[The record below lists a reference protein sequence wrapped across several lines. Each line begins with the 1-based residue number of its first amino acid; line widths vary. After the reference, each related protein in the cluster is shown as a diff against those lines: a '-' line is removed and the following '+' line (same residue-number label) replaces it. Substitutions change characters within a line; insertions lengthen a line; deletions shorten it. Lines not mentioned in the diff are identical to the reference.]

1 MTRCRDVTGHT
12 ASTAS
17 ARIVDANALT
27 DAQDT
32 CDERSTLPD
41 DAQALIART
50 DWSRTPLGASG
61 TWPQSLRTA
70 VDIVIHSPMPML
82 LLWGPQLTQIY
93 NNGFAMLAGS
103 KHPHAFGQPAH
114 LIWPELQDFTDPIY
128 RAVLQGQ
135 VRTYSERR
143 FTLQRQGVESDFWL
157 DLTYSPI
164 RDENTQVAGILVT
177 AIETNERRRIA
188 LELQRRSE
196 ESLKAQRDTEERLQ
210 LALAATDAVGTWD
223 WDIGEDRFIADAHF
237 AQLHGIDP
245 AHASQLPISDYLQGV
260 HPEDRALI
268 ARSIKHCITHGTEYA
283 EEYRL
288 LKADGE
294 LRWVFARGR
303 CYKDHHGRPVR
314 FLGAALDLTERKHTE
329 QALRQSQTELQL
341 IINAMPILISYVDH
355 EERFR
360 LNNAAYLDWYGLTP
374 QELYGRTIREVIG
387 EEAYFLRA
395 PYIAEALA
403 GRPCSFSLYTPH
415 RDGSNRHALM
425 NYLPRHGADGSV
437 NGFYIF
443 VIDESER
450 KKTEEALRNLNETL
464 EERVSA
470 RTEQLAQANQRLQN
484 EMFERERAEDA
495 LRHAQKMEAVGQLTG
510 GIAHDFNNMLTGI
523 IGSLDLMQ
531 RYIADGRADEIGRF
545 TEAAVSSANRAAALT
560 HRLLAFSRRQ
570 SLDRKTLNV
579 NELIHSLEDLIRR
592 TKGDPIELTLRLA
605 DDVWPISTDVSQL
618 ENALLNLV
626 INARDAMPD
635 GGELLIET
643 ANVYLDGNDIT
654 TLEPVKAGDY
664 LMLAVSDNGTG
675 MTPSVRAKAFDPFFT
690 TKPIGQGTGLGLSMI
705 YGFAQ
710 QSGGHVSLD
719 SLPNQGTCVRL
730 YLPRLNL
737 LEPERPVVETLS
749 AAPTATC
756 GETVVVVE
764 DDPAVRML
772 VLDLLKE
779 LGYLAHEA
787 ADASAALPLLE
798 SELRVDLLVTDV
810 GLPGMN
816 GRQLA
821 EIARQHRPGL
831 KVLFMTGYA
840 QKAAERQGFLEDG
853 MDMVAKPFSIEVLA
867 NKIREMINQ
876 TPSLEA

>member
-1 MTRCRDVTGHT
+1 MSAAPT
-12 ASTAS
+12 AS
-17 ARIVDANALT
+17 
-27 DAQDT
+27 
-32 CDERSTLPD
+32 
-41 DAQALIART
+41 DAQALIARL
-50 DWSRTPLGASG
+50 DWANSPLGDAS

-93 NNGFAMLAGS
+93 NDGFALLSGS
-103 KHPHAFGQPAH
+103 KHPHAFGQPTH
-114 LIWPELQDFTDPIY
+114 LIWPELRDFADPIY
-128 RAVLQGQ
+128 SAVLQGQ
-135 VRTYSERR
+135 VRSYSEQR
-143 FTLQRQGVESDFWL
+143 FTLQRDGKDSDFWL

-164 RDENTQVAGILVT
+164 RDEKAEVAGILVT

-188 LELQRRSE
+188 LELEQRSAA
-196 ESLKAQRDTEERLQ
+196 SLKAQRETEERLQ

-223 WDIGEDRFIADAHF
+223 WDIGEDRFIADARF

-245 AHASQLPISDYLQGV
+245 AKAGQLPISAYLHAV
-260 HPEDRALI
+260 HPEDRALV
-268 ARSIKHCITHGTEYA
+268 AHGIKRCITEGSEYT

-288 LKADGE
+288 QSDGQ

-303 CYKDHHGRPVR
+303 CYKDHHDRPIR
-314 FLGAALDLTERKHTE
+314 FLGAALDLTERKNTE

-341 IINAMPILISYVDH
+341 IINAMPILISYVDR

-360 LNNAAYLDWYGLTP
+360 LNNSAYLDWYGLTP
-374 QELYGRTIREVIG
+374 QELYGQTIREVLG
-387 EEAYFLRA
+387 DEGYALRA
-395 PYIAEALA
+395 EHIAQALS
-403 GRPCSFSLYTPH
+403 GKPCCFSINTPH
-415 RDGSNRHALM
+415 RDGSIRHALM
-425 NYLPRHGADGSV
+425 NYLPRHGADGAV

-443 VIDESER
+443 VIDETER
-450 KKTEEALRNLNETL
+450 KHTEEALRNLNETL
-464 EERVSA
+464 EERVAA
-470 RTEQLAQANQRLQN
+470 RTQQLAETNQRLQN

-531 RYIADGRADEIGRF
+531 RYIADGRIEEIARF

-570 SLDRKTLNV
+570 SLDRKPLNA
-579 NELIHSLEDLIRR
+579 NDLIHSLEDLFSR
-592 TKGDPIELTLRLA
+592 TKGDHIVLKLQLA
-605 DDVWPISTDVSQL
+605 ENLWPVSTDVSQL

-635 GGELLIET
+635 GGELRIET
-643 ANVYLDGNDIT
+643 ANVYLDGSDVNI
-654 TLEPVKAGDY
+654 LEPVKAGDY
-664 LMLAVSDNGTG
+664 LMIAVSDNGTG
-675 MTPSVRAKAFDPFFT
+675 MTPKVLAKAFDPFFT

-710 QSGGHVSLD
+710 QSGGHVSLF
-719 SLPNQGTCVRL
+719 SMPGQGTSVRL
-730 YLPRLNL
+730 FLPRLHDMESEDVL
-737 LEPERPVVETLS
+737 SPVISE
-749 AAPTATC
+749 APPAIA
-756 GETVVVVE
+756 GETVVLVE

-772 VLDLLKE
+772 VLSLLKE
-779 LGYLAHEA
+779 LGYRAFEA
-787 ADASAALPLLE
+787 EDAKTALPLLE
-798 SELRVDLLVTDV
+798 SDMRVDLLVTDV

-821 EIARQHRPGL
+821 EIARQHRPQI

-840 QKAAERQGFLEDG
+840 QMAAERGGFLEEG
-853 MDMVAKPFSIEVLA
+853 MDMVAKPFSIDLLA
-867 NKIREMINQ
+867 NKIRTMIGQ
-876 TPSLEA
+876 SK

>member
-1 MTRCRDVTGHT
+1 MNASPTG
-12 ASTAS
+12 S
-17 ARIVDANALT
+17 
-27 DAQDT
+27 
-32 CDERSTLPD
+32 
-41 DAQALIART
+41 DAQALIARL
-50 DWSRTPLGASG
+50 DWANSPLGEAS

-93 NNGFAMLAGS
+93 NDGFALLAGS
-103 KHPHAFGQPAH
+103 KHPHAFGQPTH
-114 LIWPELQDFTDPIY
+114 QIWPELQDFTDPIY
-128 RAVLQGQ
+128 SAVLQGQ
-135 VRTYSERR
+135 VRTYSEQR
-143 FTLQRQGVESDFWL
+143 FTLQRNGIDSDFWL

-164 RDENTQVAGILVT
+164 RDENAQVAGILVT

-188 LELQRRSE
+188 LELEQRSAA
-196 ESLKAQRDTEERLQ
+196 SLKAQQETEERLQ

-245 AHASQLPISDYLQGV
+245 AMAGQLPISDYLHGV

-288 LKADGE
+288 LQPDGQ

-303 CYKDHHGRPVR
+303 CYKDHHGRPIR
-314 FLGAALDLTERKHTE
+314 FLGAALDLTERKNTE

-341 IINAMPILISYVDH
+341 IINAMPILISYVDR

-374 QELYGRTIREVIG
+374 QELYGRTVREVLG
-387 EEAYFLRA
+387 DEAYALRA
-395 PYIAEALA
+395 EHIAQALT
-403 GRPCSFSLYTPH
+403 GKPCCFSINTPH
-415 RDGSNRHALM
+415 RDGSIRHALM
-425 NYLPRHGADGSV
+425 NYLPRHGSDGAV

-443 VIDESER
+443 VIDETER
-450 KKTEEALRNLNETL
+450 KQTEEALRNLNETL
-464 EERVSA
+464 EERVAA
-470 RTEQLAQANQRLQN
+470 RTKQLAETNQRLQK
-484 EMFERERAEDA
+484 EKFERERAEDA

-531 RYIADGRADEIGRF
+531 RYIADGRTEEIGRF

-570 SLDRKTLNV
+570 SLDRKPLNA
-579 NELIHSLEDLIRR
+579 NDLIHSLEDLLRR
-592 TKGDPIELTLRLA
+592 TKGEHIELKLQLA
-605 DDVWPISTDVSQL
+605 EDVWPVSTDVSQL

-635 GGELLIET
+635 GGELCIET
-643 ANVYLDGNDIT
+643 ANVYLDSSDIS

-664 LMLAVSDNGTG
+664 LMIAVSDNGTG
-675 MTPSVRAKAFDPFFT
+675 MTPKVLAKAFDPFFT

-710 QSGGHVSLD
+710 QSGGHVSLF
-719 SLPNQGTCVRL
+719 SLPGQGTSVRL
-730 YLPRLNL
+730 YLPRLHAVAEEDVL
-737 LEPERPVVETLS
+737 SPVITE
-749 AAPTATC
+749 APPAIA
-756 GETVVVVE
+756 GETVVLVE

-772 VLDLLKE
+772 VLNLLKE
-779 LGYLAHEA
+779 LGYHAHEA
-787 ADASAALPLLE
+787 EDAKSALPLLE
-798 SELRVDLLVTDV
+798 SDMRVDLLVTDV

-821 EIARQHRPGL
+821 EIARQHRPAL

-840 QKAAERQGFLEDG
+840 QMAAERQGFLEQG
-853 MDMVAKPFSIEVLA
+853 MDMVAKPFSIDLLA
-867 NKIREMINQ
+867 NKIRTMIGR
-876 TPSLEA
+876 SA

>member
-1 MTRCRDVTGHT
+1 MRD
-12 ASTAS
+12 
-17 ARIVDANALT
+17 
-27 DAQDT
+27 
-32 CDERSTLPD
+32 
-41 DAQALIART
+41 
-50 DWSRTPLGASG
+50 
-61 TWPQSLRTA
+61 
-70 VDIVIHSPMPML
+70 
-82 LLWGPQLTQIY
+82 
-93 NNGFAMLAGS
+93 FA
-103 KHPHAFGQPAH
+103 
-114 LIWPELQDFTDPIY
+114 EPIY
-128 RAVLQGQ
+128 QAVLQGQ
-135 VRTYSERR
+135 VRSFSEQR
-143 FTLQRQGVESDFWL
+143 FSVQRDGKKTDFWL

-164 RDENTQVAGILVT
+164 RDETAQVAGILIT

-196 ESLKAQRDTEERLQ
+196 ESLKAQRQSEERLQ
-210 LALAATDAVGTWD
+210 LALAAADAVGTWD

-237 AQLHGIDP
+237 AELHGVDP
-245 AHASQLPISDYLQGV
+245 SKAGQLPISEYMHGV
-260 HPEDRALI
+260 HPEDRAMV
-268 ARSIKHCITHGTEYA
+268 ARGIKHCITHGTEYA

-288 LKADGE
+288 LQADGT

-303 CYKDHHGRPVR
+303 CYKDHHGRPMR

-341 IINAMPILISYVDH
+341 IINAMPILISYVDA

-374 QELYGRTIREVIG
+374 QELYGRKIREVIG

-403 GRPCSFSLYTPH
+403 GRACSFSFYTPH
-415 RDGSNRHALM
+415 RDGSIRHALM
-425 NYLPRHGADGSV
+425 NYLPRHGADGAV

-443 VIDESER
+443 VIDETER

-470 RTEQLAQANQRLQN
+470 RTEQLAQANERLQN

-531 RYIADGRADEIGRF
+531 RYIANGRADEIGRF

-570 SLDRKTLNV
+570 SLDRKQLNV
-579 NELIHSLEDLIRR
+579 NELVHSLEDLIRR
-592 TKGDPIELTLRLA
+592 TKGDPIDLQLRLPE
-605 DDVWPISTDVSQL
+605 DVWPVSTDVSQL

-626 INARDAMPD
+626 INARDAMPE
-635 GGELLIET
+635 GGTLLIQT
-643 ANVYLDGNDIT
+643 ANVYLDSSDIT
-654 TLEPVKAGDY
+654 ILEPVKAGEY
-664 LMLAVSDNGTG
+664 VMLAVSDNGTG
-675 MTPSVRAKAFDPFFT
+675 MTPSIRSKAFDPFFT

-719 SLPNQGTCVRL
+719 SVPGQGTCVRL
-730 YLPRLNL
+730 YLPRL
-737 LEPERPVVETLS
+737 LEPTPETS
-749 AAPTATC
+749 SVKKAEPIAASSS
-756 GETVVVVE
+756 GETAIVVE
-764 DDPAVRML
+764 DDAAVRML
-772 VLDLLKE
+772 VLDLLRE
-779 LGYLAHEA
+779 LGYKTFEA
-787 ADASAALPLLE
+787 ANAKIALPLFE
-798 SELRVDLLVTDV
+798 SAQRVDLLVTDV

-840 QKAAERQGFLEDG
+840 QIAAERQGFLEEG
-853 MDMVAKPFSIEVLA
+853 MDMVAKPFVLEVLA
-867 NKIREMINQ
+867 SKIRKLSNP
-876 TPSLEA
+876 TP

>member
-1 MTRCRDVTGHT
+1 MNATPT
-12 ASTAS
+12 AS
-17 ARIVDANALT
+17 
-27 DAQDT
+27 
-32 CDERSTLPD
+32 
-41 DAQALIART
+41 DAQALIARI
-50 DWSRTPLGASG
+50 DWTSSPLGAASK
-61 TWPQSLRTA
+61 WPQSLRTA

-93 NNGFAMLAGS
+93 NDGFALLSGS
-103 KHPHAFGQPAH
+103 KHPHAFGQPTH
-114 LIWPELQDFTDPIY
+114 LIWPELKDFTDPIY
-128 RAVLQGQ
+128 SAVLQGQ
-135 VRTYSERR
+135 VRTYSEQR
-143 FTLQRQGVESDFWL
+143 FTLQREGRETDFWL

-164 RDENTQVAGILVT
+164 RDESAKVAGILVT

-188 LELQRRSE
+188 LELEQRSAA
-196 ESLKAQRDTEERLQ
+196 SLKAQRETEERLQ

-223 WDIGEDRFIADAHF
+223 WDISEDRFIADAHF

-245 AHASQLPISDYLQGV
+245 AMASQLPISEYLHGV
-260 HPEDRALI
+260 HPQDRALI

-288 LKADGE
+288 LQTDGQM
-294 LRWVFARGR
+294 RWVFARGR
-303 CYKDHHGRPVR
+303 CYKDHHGRPMR

-341 IINAMPILISYVDH
+341 IINAMPVLISYVDR

-360 LNNAAYLDWYGLTP
+360 LNNAAYLDWYGRTP
-374 QELYGRTIREVIG
+374 QELYGLTILEVLG
-387 EEAYFLRA
+387 EETYALCA
-395 PYIAEALA
+395 PHITEALS
-403 GRPCSFSLYTPH
+403 GRPCSFSIGTPH
-415 RDGSNRHALM
+415 RDGSIRQALM
-425 NYLPRHGADGSV
+425 NYLPRHGADGAV

-443 VIDESER
+443 VIDETES

-464 EERVSA
+464 EERVAA
-470 RTEQLAQANQRLQN
+470 RTRQLAEANERLQN

-495 LRHAQKMEAVGQLTG
+495 LRHAQKMDAVGQLTG

-531 RYIADGRADEIGRF
+531 RYIADGRTSEIGRF

-570 SLDRKTLNV
+570 SLNRKPLNP
-579 NELIHSLEDLIRR
+579 NELIHSLEDLFRR
-592 TKGDPIELTLRLA
+592 TKGDHIELKLQLA
-605 DDVWPISTDVSQL
+605 ENIWRISTDVSQL

-635 GGELLIET
+635 GGVLQIET
-643 ANVYLDGNDIT
+643 ANVYLDGDDIT

-664 LMLAVSDNGTG
+664 VMITVSDNGTG
-675 MTPSVRAKAFDPFFT
+675 MTPLVLAKAFDPFFT

-710 QSGGHVSLD
+710 QSGGHVSLF
-719 SLPNQGTCVRL
+719 SLPERGTSVRL
-730 YLPRLNL
+730 YLPRLHST
-737 LEPERPVVETLS
+737 EPEKVLSPVIGEAP
-749 AAPTATC
+749 AAIA
-756 GETVVVVE
+756 GETVMLVE
-764 DDPAVRML
+764 DDAAVRML

-779 LGYLAHEA
+779 LGYRAHEA
-787 ADASAALPLLE
+787 EDAKGALPVLE
-798 SELRVDLLVTDV
+798 SDLRVDLLVTDV

-840 QKAAERQGFLEDG
+840 EIAAERQGFLEEG
-853 MDMVAKPFSIEVLA
+853 MDMVAKPFSIDLLA
-867 NKIREMINQ
+867 NKIRTMIGQPN
-876 TPSLEA
+876 

>member
-1 MTRCRDVTGHT
+1 M
-12 ASTAS
+12 
-17 ARIVDANALT
+17 NAVPNT
-27 DAQDT
+27 
-32 CDERSTLPD
+32 D

-50 DWSRTPLGASG
+50 DWSRGPLGAAG
-61 TWPQSLRTA
+61 NWPQSLRTA

-93 NNGFAMLAGS
+93 NNGFALLAGH

-114 LIWPELQDFTDPIY
+114 QIWPELRDFTDPIY
-128 RAVLQGQ
+128 SAVLQGQ

-143 FTLQRQGVESDFWL
+143 FTLQRDGKESDFWL

-164 RDENTQVAGILVT
+164 RDETAQVAGILVT

-196 ESLKAQRDTEERLQ
+196 ESLKAQRETEERLQ

-237 AQLHGIDP
+237 AQLHGVDP
-245 AHASQLPISDYLQGV
+245 GLSGRLPISDYLQGV
-260 HPEDRALI
+260 HPEDRAMV
-268 ARSIKHCITHGTEYA
+268 ARSIKHCITYGTEYA

-288 LKADGE
+288 LQADGE
-294 LRWVFARGR
+294 VRWVFARGR

-341 IINAMPILISYVDH
+341 IINAMPILISYVDR

-387 EEAYFLRA
+387 EEAYFLRL

-415 RDGSNRHALM
+415 RDGSSRHALM
-425 NYLPRHGADGSV
+425 NYLPRYGADGAV

-443 VIDESER
+443 VIDETER

-531 RYIADGRADEIGRF
+531 RYIANGRADEIGRF

-579 NELIHSLEDLIRR
+579 NELVHSLEDLIRR
-592 TKGDPIELTLRLA
+592 TKGDPIDLKLRLA
-605 DDVWPISTDVSQL
+605 ENVWPVSTDVSQL

-643 ANVYLDGNDIT
+643 ANVYLDGSDIT

-675 MTPSVRAKAFDPFFT
+675 MTPSVRSKAFDPFFT

-719 SLPNQGTCVRL
+719 SLPGQGTCVRL
-730 YLPRLNL
+730 YLPRLYGI
-737 LEPERPVVETLS
+737 EPERP
-749 AAPTATC
+749 AIAPIEQAPATAT
-756 GETVVVVE
+756 GETVMVVE

-772 VLDLLKE
+772 VLDLLRE
-779 LGYLAHEA
+779 LGYQAYEA
-787 ADASAALPLLE
+787 EDAKAALPLLE
-798 SELRVDLLVTDV
+798 SDLRVDLLVTDV

-853 MDMVAKPFSIEVLA
+853 MDMVAKPFAIELLA
-867 NKIREMINQ
+867 SKIRTMISQ
-876 TPSLEA
+876 TP

>member
-1 MTRCRDVTGHT
+1 M
-12 ASTAS
+12 
-17 ARIVDANALT
+17 NAVPT
-27 DAQDT
+27 H
-32 CDERSTLPD
+32 D

-50 DWSRTPLGASG
+50 DWSRSPLGDASA
-61 TWPQSLRTA
+61 WPQSLRTA
-70 VDIVIHSPMPML
+70 VDIVLHSPMPML

-93 NNGFAMLAGS
+93 NNGFAMLAGN

-114 LIWPELQDFTDPIY
+114 LVWPELRDFTDPIY
-128 RAVLQGQ
+128 SAVLQGQ

-143 FTLQRQGVESDFWL
+143 FTLQREGQESDFWL

-164 RDENTQVAGILVT
+164 RDETAQVAGILVT

-188 LELQRRSE
+188 LELKQRSE
-196 ESLKAQRDTEERLQ
+196 ESLKAQRESEERLQ

-223 WDIGEDRFIADAHF
+223 WDIGEDRFIADSHF
-237 AQLHGIDP
+237 AQLHGVDP
-245 AHASQLPISDYLQGV
+245 ALADQLPISAYLQGV
-260 HPEDRALI
+260 HPEDRAMI

-288 LKADGE
+288 LQPDGE

-341 IINAMPILISYVDH
+341 IINAMPILISYVDR

-374 QELYGRTIREVIG
+374 QELYGRTIRDVIG

-403 GRPCSFSLYTPH
+403 GRSCSFSLYTTH

-425 NYLPRHGADGSV
+425 NYLPRHGADGAV

-443 VIDESER
+443 VIDETER

-531 RYIADGRADEIGRF
+531 RYIADGRANEIGRF

-570 SLDRKTLNV
+570 SLDRKQLNV

-592 TKGDPIELTLRLA
+592 TKGDPIELKLQLA
-605 DDVWPISTDVSQL
+605 DDLWPVSTDVSQL

-643 ANVYLDGNDIT
+643 ANVYLDGSDIT

-664 LMLAVSDNGTG
+664 LMLAVSDNGSG
-675 MTPSVRAKAFDPFFT
+675 MTASVRSKAFDPFFT

-719 SLPNQGTCVRL
+719 SLPGQGTCVRL
-730 YLPRLNL
+730 YLPRLQGMEL
-737 LEPERPVVETLS
+737 ERPAS
-749 AAPTATC
+749 APIQQPAPAAT

-772 VLDLLKE
+772 VLDLLRE
-779 LGYLAHEA
+779 LGYQAFEA
-787 ADASAALPLLE
+787 EDAKTALPLLE
-798 SELRVDLLVTDV
+798 SDLRVDLLVTDV

-831 KVLFMTGYA
+831 KILFMTGYA

-853 MDMVAKPFSIEVLA
+853 MDMVAKPFAIELLA
-867 NKIREMINQ
+867 NKIRTMISQN
-876 TPSLEA
+876 P

>member
-1 MTRCRDVTGHT
+1 M
-12 ASTAS
+12 
-17 ARIVDANALT
+17 NAVPT
-27 DAQDT
+27 H
-32 CDERSTLPD
+32 D

-50 DWSRTPLGASG
+50 DWSRSPLGDASA
-61 TWPQSLRTA
+61 WPQSLRTA
-70 VDIVIHSPMPML
+70 VDIVLHSPMPML

-93 NNGFAMLAGS
+93 NNGFAMLAGN

-114 LIWPELQDFTDPIY
+114 LVWPELRDFTDPIY
-128 RAVLQGQ
+128 SAVLQGQ

-143 FTLQRQGVESDFWL
+143 FTLQREGQESDFWL

-164 RDENTQVAGILVT
+164 RDETAQVAGILVT

-188 LELQRRSE
+188 LELKQRSE
-196 ESLKAQRDTEERLQ
+196 ESLKAQRESEERLQ

-223 WDIGEDRFIADAHF
+223 WDIGEDRFIADSHF
-237 AQLHGIDP
+237 AQLHGVDP
-245 AHASQLPISDYLQGV
+245 ARADQLPISAYLQGV
-260 HPEDRALI
+260 HPEDRAMI

-288 LKADGE
+288 LQPDGE

-341 IINAMPILISYVDH
+341 IINAMPILISYVDR

-374 QELYGRTIREVIG
+374 QELYGRTIRDVIG

-403 GRPCSFSLYTPH
+403 GRSCSFSLYTTH

-425 NYLPRHGADGSV
+425 NYLPRHGADGAV

-443 VIDESER
+443 VIDETER

-531 RYIADGRADEIGRF
+531 RYIADGRANEIGRF

-570 SLDRKTLNV
+570 SLDRKQLNV

-592 TKGDPIELTLRLA
+592 TKGDPIELKLQLA
-605 DDVWPISTDVSQL
+605 DDLWPVSTDVSQL

-643 ANVYLDGNDIT
+643 ANVYLDGSDIT

-664 LMLAVSDNGTG
+664 LMLAVSDNGSG
-675 MTPSVRAKAFDPFFT
+675 MTASVRSKAFDPFFT

-719 SLPNQGTCVRL
+719 SLPGQGTCVRL
-730 YLPRLNL
+730 YLPRLQG
-737 LEPERPVVETLS
+737 LELERPAS
-749 AAPTATC
+749 APIQQPAPAAT

-772 VLDLLKE
+772 VLNLLRE
-779 LGYLAHEA
+779 LGYQAFEA
-787 ADASAALPLLE
+787 EDAKTALPLLE
-798 SELRVDLLVTDV
+798 SDLRVDLLVTDV

-821 EIARQHRPGL
+821 EIARQHHPGL
-831 KVLFMTGYA
+831 KILFMTGYA

-853 MDMVAKPFSIEVLA
+853 MDMVAKPFAIELLA
-867 NKIREMINQ
+867 NKIRTMISQN
-876 TPSLEA
+876 P

>member
-1 MTRCRDVTGHT
+1 MNASPTG
-12 ASTAS
+12 S
-17 ARIVDANALT
+17 
-27 DAQDT
+27 DT
-32 CDERSTLPD
+32 QT
-41 DAQALIART
+41 LIARLN
-50 DWSRTPLGASG
+50 WAGTPLGTAM

-93 NNGFAMLAGS
+93 NDGFALLAGS
-103 KHPHAFGQPAH
+103 KHPHAFGQPTH
-114 LIWPELQDFTDPIY
+114 QIWPELKDFTDPIY
-128 RAVLQGQ
+128 SAVLQGQ
-135 VRTYSERR
+135 VRTYSEQR
-143 FTLQRQGVESDFWL
+143 FTLQRNGQDFDFWL

-164 RDENTQVAGILVT
+164 RDESAQVAGILVT

-188 LELQRRSE
+188 LELEQRSAA
-196 ESLKAQRDTEERLQ
+196 SLKAQHETEERLQ

-223 WDIGEDRFIADAHF
+223 WDISDDRFIADTHF
-237 AQLHGIDP
+237 AQLHGVDP
-245 AHASQLPISDYLQGV
+245 LLASQLPISDYLHAV
-260 HPEDRALI
+260 HPEDRAMVT
-268 ARSIKHCITHGTEYA
+268 RSIKHSITHGTEYA

-288 LKADGE
+288 LQPDGQ

-303 CYKDHHGRPVR
+303 CYKDHHGRPIR
-314 FLGAALDLTERKHTE
+314 FLGAALDLTERKLTE

-341 IINAMPILISYVDH
+341 IINAMPILISYVDR

-374 QELYGRTIREVIG
+374 QELYGRTVRDVLG
-387 EEAYFLRA
+387 EEAYALRA
-395 PYIAEALA
+395 GYIAEALA
-403 GRPCSFSLYTPH
+403 GKACCFSISASH
-415 RDGSNRHALM
+415 RDGSIRQALM
-425 NYLPRHGADGSV
+425 NYLPRHGPDGAV

-443 VIDESER
+443 VIDETER
-450 KKTEEALRNLNETL
+450 KQTEEALRNLNETL

-470 RTEQLAQANQRLQN
+470 RTRQLAEANEKLLN
-484 EMFERERAEDA
+484 EMFERERAEEA

-531 RYIADGRADEIGRF
+531 RYIAEGRAAEIGRF

-570 SLDRKTLNV
+570 SLDRKPLDA
-579 NELIHSLEDLIRR
+579 NELIHSLEDLLSR
-592 TKGDPIELTLRLA
+592 TKGDHIELKLQLA
-605 DDVWPISTDVSQL
+605 EEIWPVSTDVSQL

-635 GGELLIET
+635 GGQLLIET
-643 ANVYLDGNDIT
+643 ANVYLDDSDT
-654 TLEPVKAGDY
+654 ATPESVKAGDY
-664 LMLAVSDNGTG
+664 LMIAVSDNGSG
-675 MTPSVRAKAFDPFFT
+675 MTPSVLAKAFDPFFT

-710 QSGGHVSLD
+710 QSGGHVSLF
-719 SLPNQGTCVRL
+719 SLPGQGTSVRL
-730 YLPRLNL
+730 YLPRLYVAVPDPAL
-737 LEPERPVVETLS
+737 LPVTGE
-749 AAPTATC
+749 APPAIS
-756 GETVVVVE
+756 GETVVLVE

-772 VLDLLKE
+772 VLDLLNE
-779 LGYLAHEA
+779 LGYHAHEA
-787 ADASAALPLLE
+787 EDAKTALPLLE
-798 SELRVDLLVTDV
+798 SDLRVDLLVTDV

-821 EIARQHRPGL
+821 EIARQHRPDL

-840 QKAAERQGFLEDG
+840 EKAAERQGFLEDG
-853 MDMVAKPFSIEVLA
+853 MDMVAKPFSIDLLA
-867 NKIREMINQ
+867 NKIRTMIGQ
-876 TPSLEA
+876 PE

>member
-1 MTRCRDVTGHT
+1 MNAIPTG
-12 ASTAS
+12 S
-17 ARIVDANALT
+17 
-27 DAQDT
+27 
-32 CDERSTLPD
+32 
-41 DAQALIART
+41 DAQALIARL
-50 DWSRTPLGASG
+50 DWANSPLGAAS

-93 NNGFAMLAGS
+93 NDGFALLAGN

-114 LIWPELQDFTDPIY
+114 LTWPELKDFTDPIY
-128 RAVLQGQ
+128 SAVLQGQ
-135 VRTYSERR
+135 VRTYSEQR
-143 FTLQRQGVESDFWL
+143 FTLRRDGRESDFWL

-164 RDENTQVAGILVT
+164 RDESARVAGILVT

-188 LELQRRSE
+188 LELEQRSAA
-196 ESLKAQRDTEERLQ
+196 SLKAQRETEERLQ

-223 WDIGEDRFIADAHF
+223 WDISEDRFIADAHF

-245 AHASQLPISDYLQGV
+245 AMANQLPISEYLHGV
-260 HPEDRALI
+260 HPQDRALI
-268 ARSIKHCITHGTEYA
+268 ARSIKHCITHGSEYA

-288 LKADGE
+288 LQTDGQM
-294 LRWVFARGR
+294 RWVFARGR
-303 CYKDHHGRPVR
+303 CYKDHHGRPTR

-341 IINAMPILISYVDH
+341 IINAMPILISYVDR
-355 EERFR
+355 EECFR
-360 LNNAAYLDWYGLTP
+360 LNNSAYLDWYGLTP
-374 QELYGRTIREVIG
+374 QELYGRTILEVLG
-387 EEAYFLRA
+387 EEAYAQRA
-395 PYIAEALA
+395 PYITEALS
-403 GRPCSFSLYTPH
+403 GRPCSFSISTPH
-415 RDGSNRHALM
+415 RDGSIRQALM
-425 NYLPRHGADGSV
+425 NYLPRHGADGAV

-443 VIDESER
+443 VIDETER

-464 EERVSA
+464 EERVAA
-470 RTEQLAQANQRLQN
+470 RTRQLAEANERLQN

-531 RYIADGRADEIGRF
+531 RYIADGRVSEIGRF

-570 SLDRKTLNV
+570 SLNRKPLNP
-579 NELIHSLEDLIRR
+579 NELIHSLEELLSR
-592 TKGDPIELTLRLA
+592 TKGDHIELKLQLA
-605 DDVWPISTDVSQL
+605 ENIWRVNTDVSQL

-626 INARDAMPD
+626 INARDAMHE
-635 GGELLIET
+635 GGELQIET
-643 ANVYLDGNDIT
+643 ANVYLDGGDLT

-664 LMLAVSDNGTG
+664 VMIAVSDNGTG
-675 MTPSVRAKAFDPFFT
+675 MTPSVLAKAFDPFFT

-710 QSGGHVSLD
+710 QSGGHVDLF
-719 SLPNQGTCVRL
+719 SLPGRGTSVRL
-730 YLPRLNL
+730 YLPRLHST
-737 LEPERPVVETLS
+737 EPEKVLS
-749 AAPTATC
+749 AVFGEAPAAIA
-756 GETVVVVE
+756 GETVMLVE
-764 DDPAVRML
+764 DDAAVRML

-779 LGYLAHEA
+779 LGYRAHEA
-787 ADASAALPLLE
+787 EDARDALPVLE
-798 SELRVDLLVTDV
+798 SDLRVDLLVTDV

-840 QKAAERQGFLEDG
+840 EIAAERQGFLEEG
-853 MDMVAKPFSIEVLA
+853 MDMVSKPFSIDLLA
-867 NKIREMINQ
+867 NKIRTMIGQ
-876 TPSLEA
+876 PD

>member
-1 MTRCRDVTGHT
+1 MNASPTG
-12 ASTAS
+12 S
-17 ARIVDANALT
+17 
-27 DAQDT
+27 DAQT
-32 CDERSTLPD
+32 
-41 DAQALIART
+41 LIARL
-50 DWSRTPLGASG
+50 DWQNSPLGAAN

-93 NNGFAMLAGS
+93 NDGFALLTES
-103 KHPHAFGQPAH
+103 KHPRGFGQPTH
-114 LIWPELQDFTDPIY
+114 QVWPELKDFTDPIY
-128 RAVLQGQ
+128 CAVLQGQ
-135 VRTYSERR
+135 VRTYSEQR
-143 FTLQRQGVESDFWL
+143 FTLQRGDQESDFWL

-164 RDENTQVAGILVT
+164 RDENAEVAGVLVT

-188 LELQRRSE
+188 LELEQRSAA
-196 ESLKAQRDTEERLQ
+196 SLKAQRETEERLQ

-223 WDIGEDRFIADAHF
+223 WDINEDRFIADSHF

-245 AHASQLPISDYLQGV
+245 ARASQLPIHAYLNGV

-268 ARSIKHCITHGTEYA
+268 ARSIRDCISQGSEYA

-288 LKADGE
+288 LQADGE

-303 CYKDHHGRPVR
+303 CYKDHHGRPIR

-341 IINAMPILISYVDH
+341 IINAMPILISYVDR

-374 QELYGRTIREVIG
+374 QELYGRTILEVLG
-387 EEAYFLRA
+387 EEAYVQRA
-395 PYIAEALA
+395 PYIVEALA
-403 GRPCSFSLYTPH
+403 GKPCCFSISTPH
-415 RDGSNRHALM
+415 RDGSTRQALM
-425 NYLPRHGADGSV
+425 NYLPRHGPDGAV

-443 VIDESER
+443 VIDETER
-450 KKTEEALRNLNETL
+450 KQTEEALRNLNETL

-470 RTEQLAQANQRLQN
+470 RTRQLAEANERLQN

-531 RYIADGRADEIGRF
+531 RYIAEGRTAEIGRF

-570 SLDRKTLNV
+570 SLNRKPLNA
-579 NELIHSLEDLIRR
+579 NDLIRSLEDLLSR
-592 TKGDPIELTLRLA
+592 TTGDHIELKLQLS
-605 DDVWPISTDVSQL
+605 DDPWLVSTDLSQL

-626 INARDAMPD
+626 INARDAMPES
-635 GGELLIET
+635 GELLIET
-643 ANVYLDGNDIT
+643 ANVHLDAGTIT
-654 TLEPVKAGDY
+654 PLEQVHAGDY
-664 LMLAVSDNGTG
+664 LMIAVSDNGIG
-675 MTPSVRAKAFDPFFT
+675 MTPSVLAKAFDPFFT

-710 QSGGHVSLD
+710 QSGGHVTLS
-719 SLPNQGTCVRL
+719 SLPDRGTCVRL
-730 YLPRLNL
+730 YLPRLLGSENEQVL
-737 LEPERPVVETLS
+737 APVAGEVPPAL
-749 AAPTATC
+749 A
-756 GETVVVVE
+756 GETVVLVE
-764 DDPAVRML
+764 DDAAVRML
-772 VLDLLKE
+772 VLDLLNE
-779 LGYLAHEA
+779 LGYRAYEA
-787 ADASAALPLLE
+787 EDAKTALPVLE
-798 SELRVDLLVTDV
+798 SDLRIDLLVTDV

-840 QKAAERQGFLEDG
+840 EIAAERQGFLEQG
-853 MDMVAKPFSIEVLA
+853 MDMVSKPFSIDLLA
-867 NKIREMINQ
+867 NKIRTMISQ
-876 TPSLEA
+876 AS

>member
-1 MTRCRDVTGHT
+1 M
-12 ASTAS
+12 
-17 ARIVDANALT
+17 NA
-27 DAQDT
+27 AP
-32 CDERSTLPD
+32 SPD

-143 FTLQRQGVESDFWL
+143 FTLQREGVESDFWL

-853 MDMVAKPFSIEVLA
+853 MDMVAKPFSIDVLA

>member
-1 MTRCRDVTGHT
+1 MNP
-12 ASTAS
+12 APS
-17 ARIVDANALT
+17 
-27 DAQDT
+27 
-32 CDERSTLPD
+32 PD

-50 DWSRTPLGASG
+50 DWTRTPLGAAG

-82 LLWGPQLTQIY
+82 LLWGTQLTQIY

-143 FTLQRQGVESDFWL
+143 FTLQREGRESDFWL

-164 RDENTQVAGILVT
+164 RDENAQVAGILVT

-223 WDIGEDRFIADAHF
+223 WNIGEDRFIADAHF

-245 AHASQLPISDYLQGV
+245 ALASQLPISDYLQGV

-288 LKADGE
+288 LRADGE

-374 QELYGRTIREVIG
+374 QELYGRTIRDVIG

-403 GRPCSFSLYTPH
+403 GRSCSFSLYTPH

-425 NYLPRHGADGSV
+425 NYLPRHGADGAV

-443 VIDESER
+443 VIDETER

-531 RYIADGRADEIGRF
+531 RYIADGRSHEIGRF

-592 TKGDPIELTLRLA
+592 TKGDPIDLTLRLA
-605 DDVWPISTDVSQL
+605 EDVWAISTDVSQL

-626 INARDAMPD
+626 INARDAMPN

-643 ANVYLDGNDIT
+643 ANVYLDGSDIT

-719 SLPNQGTCVRL
+719 SLPDQGTCVRL

-737 LEPERPVVETLS
+737 LEPEQPIVETLS
-749 AAPTATC
+749 TAPAARS

-798 SELRVDLLVTDV
+798 SDLRVDLLVTDV

-840 QKAAERQGFLEDG
+840 QKATERQGFLEDG
-853 MDMVAKPFSIEVLA
+853 MDMVAKPFSLDVLA
-867 NKIREMINQ
+867 NKIRTMIHQ

>member
-1 MTRCRDVTGHT
+1 M
-12 ASTAS
+12 
-17 ARIVDANALT
+17 NAVPNT
-27 DAQDT
+27 
-32 CDERSTLPD
+32 D

-50 DWSRTPLGASG
+50 DWSRSPLGAAG

-82 LLWGPQLTQIY
+82 LLWGSQLTQIY
-93 NNGFAMLAGS
+93 NNGFALLAGH

-114 LIWPELQDFTDPIY
+114 QIWPELKEFTDPIY
-128 RAVLQGQ
+128 SAVLQGQ

-143 FTLQRQGVESDFWL
+143 FTLQRDGQESDFWL

-164 RDENTQVAGILVT
+164 RDENAQVAGILVT

-188 LELQRRSE
+188 LELQQRSE
-196 ESLKAQRDTEERLQ
+196 QSLKAQQETEERLQ

-237 AQLHGIDP
+237 AQLHGVDP
-245 AHASQLPISDYLQGV
+245 VRASQLPISEYLQGV
-260 HPEDRALI
+260 HPEDRAMV

-288 LKADGE
+288 LQPNGE

-303 CYKDHHGRPVR
+303 CYKDHHGRPMR

-341 IINAMPILISYVDH
+341 IMNAMPILISYVDQ

-374 QELYGRTIREVIG
+374 QELFGRTIRDVIG

-403 GRPCSFSLYTPH
+403 GRSCSFSLYTSH
-415 RDGSNRHALM
+415 RDGSTRHALM
-425 NYLPRHGADGSV
+425 NYVPRHGPDGAV

-443 VIDESER
+443 VIDETER

-531 RYIADGRADEIGRF
+531 RYIANGRADEIGRF

-570 SLDRKTLNV
+570 SLDRKKLDV
-579 NELIHSLEDLIRR
+579 NELVHSLEDLIRR
-592 TKGDPIELTLRLA
+592 TKGDPIELELRLTDTA
-605 DDVWPISTDVSQL
+605 WPVSTDVSQL

-626 INARDAMPD
+626 INARDAMPE
-635 GGELLIET
+635 GGKLLIET
-643 ANVYLDGNDIT
+643 ANVYLDGSDIT

-675 MTPSVRAKAFDPFFT
+675 MTPSVRSKAFDPFFT

-719 SLPNQGTCVRL
+719 SVPGQGTCVRL
-730 YLPRLNL
+730 YLPRLKTPEL
-737 LEPERPVVETLS
+737 QAAEVEPVSVTP
-749 AAPTATC
+749 PTAS
-756 GETVVVVE
+756 GETVMVVE

-779 LGYLAHEA
+779 LGYRGYEA
-787 ADASAALPLLE
+787 QDATSALPLLE
-798 SELRVDLLVTDV
+798 SDSRIDLLVTDV

-853 MDMVAKPFSIEVLA
+853 MDMVAKPFALQLLA
-867 NKIREMINQ
+867 SKIRTMLSQ
-876 TPSLEA
+876 TP

>member
-1 MTRCRDVTGHT
+1 M
-12 ASTAS
+12 
-17 ARIVDANALT
+17 NA
-27 DAQDT
+27 AP
-32 CDERSTLPD
+32 SPD

-143 FTLQRQGVESDFWL
+143 FTLQREGVESDFWL

-415 RDGSNRHALM
+415 RDGSSRHALM

>member
-1 MTRCRDVTGHT
+1 MNAPPT
-12 ASTAS
+12 AS
-17 ARIVDANALT
+17 
-27 DAQDT
+27 
-32 CDERSTLPD
+32 
-41 DAQALIART
+41 DAQALIARL
-50 DWSRTPLGASG
+50 DWTNNPLGAAEN
-61 TWPQSLRTA
+61 WPQSLRTA

-93 NNGFAMLAGS
+93 NDGFAFLAGG
-103 KHPHAFGQPAH
+103 KHPHAFGQPTH
-114 LIWPELQDFTDPIY
+114 LIWPELKDFTDPIY
-128 RAVLQGQ
+128 SAVLQGQ
-135 VRTYSERR
+135 VRTYSEQR
-143 FTLQRQGVESDFWL
+143 FTLQRDGRDSDFWL

-164 RDENTQVAGILVT
+164 RNESAEVAGILVT

-188 LELQRRSE
+188 LELEQRSAA
-196 ESLKAQRDTEERLQ
+196 SLKAQQETEQRLQ

-237 AQLHGIDP
+237 AQLHGVAP
-245 AHASQLPISDYLQGV
+245 GMASQLPISEYLHGV
-260 HPEDRALI
+260 HPEDRAMI
-268 ARSIKHCITHGTEYA
+268 ARSIKHCITHGSEYA

-288 LKADGE
+288 LQADGQ

-303 CYKDHHGRPVR
+303 CYKDHHGRPIR
-314 FLGAALDLTERKHTE
+314 FLGAALDLTERKHIE

-341 IINAMPILISYVDH
+341 IINAMPILISYVDR

-360 LNNAAYLDWYGLTP
+360 LNNAAYLEWYGLTP
-374 QELYGRTIREVIG
+374 QELYGRTIRDVLG
-387 EEAYFLRA
+387 DEAYALRA
-395 PYIAEALA
+395 EHIAEALK
-403 GRPCSFSLYTPH
+403 GKTCCFSISTSH
-415 RDGSNRHALM
+415 RDGSTRQALM
-425 NYLPRHGADGSV
+425 NYLPRHGSDGAV

-443 VIDESER
+443 VIDETER
-450 KKTEEALRNLNETL
+450 KQTEEALRNLNETL

-470 RTEQLAQANQRLQN
+470 RTQQLAEANQRLQN

-531 RYIADGRADEIGRF
+531 RYIANGRADEIGRF
-545 TEAAVSSANRAAALT
+545 TEAAVSSAHRAAALT

-570 SLDRKTLNV
+570 SLDRRPLDANQLV
-579 NELIHSLEDLIRR
+579 HSLEDLLSR
-592 TKGDPIELTLRLA
+592 TKGDHIELRLKLA
-605 DDVWPISTDVSQL
+605 DEVWPVSTDVSQL

-643 ANVYLDGNDIT
+643 ANVYLDGSDIT
-654 TLEPVKAGDY
+654 TLEPVRTGDY
-664 LMLAVSDNGTG
+664 LMIAVSDNGAG
-675 MTPSVRAKAFDPFFT
+675 MTPSVLAKAFDPFFT

-710 QSGGHVSLD
+710 QSGGHVSLQ
-719 SLPNQGTCVRL
+719 SRPGQGTCVRL
-730 YLPRLNL
+730 YLPRLHVAV
-737 LEPERPVVETLS
+737 PEHTLTPVTGE
-749 AAPTATC
+749 APPAVA
-756 GETVVVVE
+756 GETVVLVE

-779 LGYLAHEA
+779 LGYHAHEA
-787 ADASAALPLLE
+787 EDAQSALPLLE
-798 SELRVDLLVTDV
+798 SDLRVDLLVTDV

-821 EIARQHRPGL
+821 EIARQHRPEL
-831 KVLFMTGYA
+831 KVLFITGYA
-840 QKAAERQGFLEDG
+840 EKAAERQGFLEEG
-853 MDMVAKPFSIEVLA
+853 MDMVAKPFSMDLLA
-867 NKIREMINQ
+867 NKIRTMIGQ
-876 TPSLEA
+876 AD

>member
-1 MTRCRDVTGHT
+1 MKATPTG
-12 ASTAS
+12 S
-17 ARIVDANALT
+17 
-27 DAQDT
+27 
-32 CDERSTLPD
+32 
-41 DAQALIART
+41 DAQALIARL
-50 DWSRTPLGASG
+50 DWAIGPLGAAS

-93 NNGFAMLAGS
+93 NDGFALLAGS
-103 KHPHAFGQPAH
+103 KHPHAFGQPTH
-114 LIWPELQDFTDPIY
+114 QTWPELKDFTDPIY
-128 RAVLQGQ
+128 SAVLQGQ
-135 VRTYSERR
+135 VRTYSEQR
-143 FTLQRQGVESDFWL
+143 FTLQREGQDSDFWL

-164 RDENTQVAGILVT
+164 RDESAQVAGILVT

-188 LELQRRSE
+188 LELEQRSAA
-196 ESLKAQRDTEERLQ
+196 SLKAQRETEERLQ

-245 AHASQLPISDYLQGV
+245 TMAGQLPISEYLHGV

-288 LKADGE
+288 LQPDGE

-303 CYKDHHGRPVR
+303 CYKDHHGRPIR

-341 IINAMPILISYVDH
+341 IINAMPILISYVDR

-374 QELYGRTIREVIG
+374 QELYGRTILEVLG
-387 EEAYFLRA
+387 EEAYALRA
-395 PYIAEALA
+395 LHIAEALS
-403 GRPCSFSLYTPH
+403 GRPGCFSISTPH
-415 RDGSNRHALM
+415 RDGSIRQALM
-425 NYLPRHGADGSV
+425 NYLPRHGADGAV

-443 VIDESER
+443 VIDETER
-450 KKTEEALRNLNETL
+450 KKTEEALRILNETL
-464 EERVSA
+464 EERVAA
-470 RTEQLAQANQRLQN
+470 RTRQLAEANERLQS

-523 IGSLDLMQ
+523 LGSLDLMQ
-531 RYIADGRADEIGRF
+531 RFIAEGRTEEIGRF
-545 TEAAVSSANRAAALT
+545 TEAAMSSANRAAALT

-570 SLDRKTLNV
+570 SLNRKPLNA
-579 NELIHSLEDLIRR
+579 NDLIHSLEDLLSR
-592 TKGDPIELTLRLA
+592 TKGNHIELQLQLA
-605 DDVWPISTDVSQL
+605 ENIWRVNTDVSQL

-635 GGELLIET
+635 GGELRIET
-643 ANVYLDGNDIT
+643 ANAYLDGSEIT
-654 TLEPVKAGDY
+654 TLEPVNAGDY
-664 LMLAVSDNGTG
+664 VMIAVSDNGTG
-675 MTPSVRAKAFDPFFT
+675 MTPSVLAKAFDPFFT

-710 QSGGHVSLD
+710 QSGGHVSLF
-719 SLPNQGTCVRL
+719 SLPGRGTSVRL
-730 YLPRLNL
+730 YLPRLHSTEEEK
-737 LEPERPVVETLS
+737 EPAPVVSEAP
-749 AAPTATC
+749 AAIA
-756 GETVVVVE
+756 GETVMLVE

-772 VLDLLKE
+772 VLDLLNE
-779 LGYLAHEA
+779 LGYRAHA
-787 ADASAALPLLE
+787 AEDAKGALPVLE
-798 SELRVDLLVTDV
+798 SGLRLDLLVTDV

-840 QKAAERQGFLEDG
+840 EIAAERQGFLEDG
-853 MDMVAKPFSIEVLA
+853 MDMVAKPFSIDLLA
-867 NKIREMINQ
+867 NKIRTMISQ
-876 TPSLEA
+876 PG

>member
-1 MTRCRDVTGHT
+1 M
-12 ASTAS
+12 
-17 ARIVDANALT
+17 NAVPT
-27 DAQDT
+27 
-32 CDERSTLPD
+32 SN

-50 DWSRTPLGASG
+50 DWSRSPLGAAG

-70 VDIVIHSPMPML
+70 VDIVIHSPIPML
-82 LLWGPQLTQIY
+82 LMWGPELTQIY
-93 NNGFAMLAGS
+93 NNGFALLAGS

-114 LIWPELQDFTDPIY
+114 QIWPELRDFTDPIY
-128 RAVLQGQ
+128 SAVLQGQ
-135 VRTYSERR
+135 VRTYSEQR
-143 FTLQRQGVESDFWL
+143 FTLQHDGKDSEFWL

-164 RDENTQVAGILVT
+164 RDENAQVAGILVT

-188 LELQRRSE
+188 LELQQRSD
-196 ESLKAQRDTEERLQ
+196 ESLRVQRNTEERLQ

-245 AHASQLPISDYLQGV
+245 ARAGQLPISDYLNGV
-260 HPEDRALI
+260 HPEDRALL

-288 LKADGE
+288 LLPGGE
-294 LRWVFARGR
+294 QRWVFARGR

-314 FLGAALDLTERKHTE
+314 FLGAALDLTERKQNEH
-329 QALRQSQTELQL
+329 ALRQSQNELQL
-341 IINAMPILISYVDH
+341 VINAMPILISYVDH

-387 EEAYFLRA
+387 EEAYFLRS
-395 PYIAEALA
+395 PYIGEALA
-403 GRPCSFSLYTPH
+403 GRLCSFSLYTPH
-415 RDGSNRHALM
+415 RDGSTRHALM
-425 NYLPRHGADGSV
+425 NYLPRHGADGAV

-470 RTEQLAQANQRLQN
+470 RTEQLAQANERLQN

-531 RYIADGRADEIGRF
+531 RYIANGRADEIGRF

-570 SLDRKTLNV
+570 SLDRKTLDV
-579 NELIHSLEDLIRR
+579 NALIHSLEDLIRR
-592 TKGDPIELTLRLA
+592 TKGDPIALTLCLA
-605 DDVWPISTDVSQL
+605 ENLWPVSTDVSQL

-664 LMLAVSDNGTG
+664 LMLAVSDNGSG
-675 MTPSVRAKAFDPFFT
+675 MTPSVLSKAFDPFFT

-719 SLPNQGTCVRL
+719 SLPGQGTCVRL
-730 YLPRLNL
+730 YLPRLHGS
-737 LEPERPVVETLS
+737 EPESPEAELVEQPAPI
-749 AAPTATC
+749 AA
-756 GETVVVVE
+756 GETVMVVE

-772 VLDLLKE
+772 VLDLLRE
-779 LGYLAHEA
+779 LGYNGYEA
-787 ADASAALPLLE
+787 EDARTALPLLE
-798 SELRVDLLVTDV
+798 SNVRVDLLITDV

-821 EIARQHRPGL
+821 EIARQHHPKL

-853 MDMVAKPFSIEVLA
+853 MDMVAKPFSIELLA
-867 NKIREMINQ
+867 SKIRTMISE
-876 TPSLEA
+876 TP

>member
-1 MTRCRDVTGHT
+1 M
-12 ASTAS
+12 
-17 ARIVDANALT
+17 NA
-27 DAQDT
+27 AP
-32 CDERSTLPD
+32 SPD

-143 FTLQRQGVESDFWL
+143 FTLQREGIESDFWL

-245 AHASQLPISDYLQGV
+245 AQASQLPISDYLQGV

-415 RDGSNRHALM
+415 RDGSSRHALM
-425 NYLPRHGADGSV
+425 NYLPRHGADGAV

-531 RYIADGRADEIGRF
+531 RYIADGRAHEIGRF

-719 SLPNQGTCVRL
+719 SLPDHGTCVRL

-737 LEPERPVVETLS
+737 LEPEHPLVEPTS

>member
-1 MTRCRDVTGHT
+1 M
-12 ASTAS
+12 
-17 ARIVDANALT
+17 NAVPNT
-27 DAQDT
+27 
-32 CDERSTLPD
+32 D

-50 DWSRTPLGASG
+50 DWSRSPLGAAG

-82 LLWGPQLTQIY
+82 LLWGSQLTQIY
-93 NNGFAMLAGS
+93 NNGFALLAGH

-114 LIWPELQDFTDPIY
+114 QIWPELREFTDPIY
-128 RAVLQGQ
+128 SAVLQGQ

-143 FTLQRQGVESDFWL
+143 FTLQRDGQESDFWL

-164 RDENTQVAGILVT
+164 RDENAQVAGILVT

-188 LELQRRSE
+188 LELQQRSE
-196 ESLKAQRDTEERLQ
+196 QSLKAQQETEERLQ

-237 AQLHGIDP
+237 AQLHGVDP
-245 AHASQLPISDYLQGV
+245 VRASQLPISEYLQGV
-260 HPEDRALI
+260 HPEDRAMV

-288 LKADGE
+288 LQPNGE

-303 CYKDHHGRPVR
+303 CYKDHHGRPMR

-341 IINAMPILISYVDH
+341 IMNAMPILISYVDQ

-374 QELYGRTIREVIG
+374 QELFGRTIRDVIG

-403 GRPCSFSLYTPH
+403 GRSCSFSLYTSH
-415 RDGSNRHALM
+415 RDGSTRHALM
-425 NYLPRHGADGSV
+425 NYVPRHGPDGAV

-443 VIDESER
+443 VIDETER

-531 RYIADGRADEIGRF
+531 RYIANGRADEIGRF

-570 SLDRKTLNV
+570 SLDRKKLDV
-579 NELIHSLEDLIRR
+579 NELVHSLEDLIRR
-592 TKGDPIELTLRLA
+592 TKGDPIELELRLTDNA
-605 DDVWPISTDVSQL
+605 WPVSTDVSQL

-626 INARDAMPD
+626 INARDAMPE
-635 GGELLIET
+635 GGKLLIET
-643 ANVYLDGNDIT
+643 ANVYLDGSDIT

-675 MTPSVRAKAFDPFFT
+675 MTPSVRSKAFDPFFT

-719 SLPNQGTCVRL
+719 SVPGQGTCVRL
-730 YLPRLNL
+730 YLPRLKTPEL
-737 LEPERPVVETLS
+737 QAAEVEPVSVTP
-749 AAPTATC
+749 PTAS
-756 GETVVVVE
+756 GETVMVVE

-779 LGYLAHEA
+779 LGYRGYEA
-787 ADASAALPLLE
+787 QDATSALPLLE
-798 SELRVDLLVTDV
+798 SDSRIDLLVTDV

-853 MDMVAKPFSIEVLA
+853 MDMVAKPFALELLA
-867 NKIREMINQ
+867 SKIRTMLSQ
-876 TPSLEA
+876 TP

>member
-1 MTRCRDVTGHT
+1 MNATPTG
-12 ASTAS
+12 S
-17 ARIVDANALT
+17 
-27 DAQDT
+27 
-32 CDERSTLPD
+32 
-41 DAQALIART
+41 DAQALIARL
-50 DWSRTPLGASG
+50 DWRLSPLGAAS

-93 NNGFAMLAGS
+93 NDGFALLSGS
-103 KHPHAFGQPAH
+103 KHPHAFGQPTH
-114 LIWPELQDFTDPIY
+114 LVWPELKDFTDPIY
-128 RAVLQGQ
+128 SAVLQGQ
-135 VRTYSERR
+135 VRTYSEQR
-143 FTLQRQGVESDFWL
+143 FTLQRNGQDSDFWL

-164 RDENTQVAGILVT
+164 RDESAQVAGILVT

-188 LELQRRSE
+188 LELEQRSAA
-196 ESLKAQRDTEERLQ
+196 SLKAQHETEERLQ

-223 WDIGEDRFIADAHF
+223 WDINEDRFITDAHF

-245 AHASQLPISDYLQGV
+245 LLANQLPISAYLQGV
-260 HPEDRALI
+260 HPQDRAMV
-268 ARSIKHCITHGTEYA
+268 ARSIKHSITHGTEYA

-288 LKADGE
+288 LQADGQ

-303 CYKDHHGRPVR
+303 CYKDHHGRPIR

-341 IINAMPILISYVDH
+341 IINAMPILISYVDS

-374 QELYGRTIREVIG
+374 QELFGKTIREVLG
-387 EEAYFLRA
+387 EEAYALRA
-395 PYIAEALA
+395 EHIAQALS
-403 GRPCSFSLYTPH
+403 GKPCCFSLSTSH
-415 RDGSNRHALM
+415 RDGSIRHALM
-425 NYLPRHGADGSV
+425 NYLPRHGADGAV

-443 VIDESER
+443 VIDETER
-450 KKTEEALRNLNETL
+450 KQTEEALRNLNETL
-464 EERVSA
+464 EERVAA
-470 RTEQLAQANQRLQN
+470 RTQQLAQANQRLQN
-484 EMFERERAEDA
+484 EMFERERAEEA
-495 LRHAQKMEAVGQLTG
+495 LRHAQKMEALGQLTG

-531 RYIADGRADEIGRF
+531 RYIADGRAAEVGRF
-545 TEAAVSSANRAAALT
+545 SEAAVSSANRAAALT

-570 SLDRKTLNV
+570 SLDRRPLNA
-579 NELIHSLEDLIRR
+579 NDLIHSLEDLLSR
-592 TKGDPIELTLRLA
+592 TTGDHIELKLQLA
-605 DDVWPISTDVSQL
+605 DDVWPVSTDVSQL
-618 ENALLNLV
+618 ENGLLNLV

-635 GGELLIET
+635 GGELRIET
-643 ANVYLDGNDIT
+643 ANVYLDSSDIN

-664 LMLAVSDNGTG
+664 LMIAVSDNGTG
-675 MTPSVRAKAFDPFFT
+675 MTPSVLAKAFDPFFT

-710 QSGGHVSLD
+710 QSGGHVSLF
-719 SLPNQGTCVRL
+719 SLPGQGTSVRL
-730 YLPRLNL
+730 YLPRLHNA
-737 LEPERPVVETLS
+737 EPENVLMPVTSEAP
-749 AAPTATC
+749 AAIA
-756 GETVVVVE
+756 GETVVLVE

-779 LGYLAHEA
+779 LGYHAHEA
-787 ADASAALPLLE
+787 EDAKTALPLLE
-798 SELRVDLLVTDV
+798 SDLRIDLLVTDV

-821 EIARQHRPGL
+821 EIARQHRPAL

-840 QKAAERQGFLEDG
+840 EKAAERQGFLEEG
-853 MDMVAKPFSIEVLA
+853 MDMVAKPFSIDLMA
-867 NKIREMINQ
+867 NKIRAMIGQ
-876 TPSLEA
+876 PD

>member
-1 MTRCRDVTGHT
+1 MNAIPTG
-12 ASTAS
+12 S
-17 ARIVDANALT
+17 
-27 DAQDT
+27 
-32 CDERSTLPD
+32 
-41 DAQALIART
+41 DAQALIARL
-50 DWSRTPLGASG
+50 DWANSPLGAAS

-93 NNGFAMLAGS
+93 NDGFALLAGN

-114 LIWPELQDFTDPIY
+114 LIWPELKDFTDPIY

-135 VRTYSERR
+135 VRTYSEQR
-143 FTLQRQGVESDFWL
+143 FTLQRDGRESDFWL

-164 RDENTQVAGILVT
+164 RDESAEVAGILVT

-188 LELQRRSE
+188 LELEQRSAA
-196 ESLKAQRDTEERLQ
+196 SLKAQRETEERLQ

-223 WDIGEDRFIADAHF
+223 WDISEDRFIADAHF

-245 AHASQLPISDYLQGV
+245 AMANQLPISEYLHGV
-260 HPEDRALI
+260 HPQDRALI
-268 ARSIKHCITHGTEYA
+268 ARSIKHCITHGSEYA

-288 LKADGE
+288 LQSDGQM
-294 LRWVFARGR
+294 RWVFARGR
-303 CYKDHHGRPVR
+303 CYKDHHGRPTR

-341 IINAMPILISYVDH
+341 IINAMPILISYVDR

-360 LNNAAYLDWYGLTP
+360 LNNSAYLDWYGLTP
-374 QELYGRTIREVIG
+374 QELYGRTILEVLG
-387 EEAYFLRA
+387 EEAYALRA
-395 PYIAEALA
+395 PYITEALS
-403 GRPCSFSLYTPH
+403 GRPCCFSISTPH
-415 RDGSNRHALM
+415 RDGSIRQALM
-425 NYLPRHGADGSV
+425 NYLPRHGADGAV

-443 VIDESER
+443 VIDETER

-464 EERVSA
+464 EERVAA
-470 RTEQLAQANQRLQN
+470 RTRQLAEANERLQN

-531 RYIADGRADEIGRF
+531 RYIADGRFSEIGRF

-570 SLDRKTLNV
+570 SLNRKPLNP
-579 NELIHSLEDLIRR
+579 NELIHSLEELLSR
-592 TKGDPIELTLRLA
+592 TKGDHIELKLQLA
-605 DDVWPISTDVSQL
+605 ENVWRVNTDVSQL

-626 INARDAMPD
+626 INARDAMHE
-635 GGELLIET
+635 GGELQIET
-643 ANVYLDGNDIT
+643 ANVYLDGSDLT

-664 LMLAVSDNGTG
+664 VMIAVSDNGTG
-675 MTPSVRAKAFDPFFT
+675 MTPSVLAKAFDPFFT

-710 QSGGHVSLD
+710 QSGGHVSLF
-719 SLPNQGTCVRL
+719 SLPGRGTSVRL
-730 YLPRLNL
+730 YLPRLHSI
-737 LEPERPVVETLS
+737 EPEKVLSPVVGEAP
-749 AAPTATC
+749 AAIA
-756 GETVVVVE
+756 GETVMLVE
-764 DDPAVRML
+764 DDAAVRML

-779 LGYLAHEA
+779 LGYRAHEA
-787 ADASAALPLLE
+787 EDARGALPVLE
-798 SELRVDLLVTDV
+798 SDLRVDLLVTDV

-840 QKAAERQGFLEDG
+840 EIAAERQGFLEEG
-853 MDMVAKPFSIEVLA
+853 MDMVSKPFSIDLLA
-867 NKIREMINQ
+867 NKIRTMIGQ
-876 TPSLEA
+876 PD